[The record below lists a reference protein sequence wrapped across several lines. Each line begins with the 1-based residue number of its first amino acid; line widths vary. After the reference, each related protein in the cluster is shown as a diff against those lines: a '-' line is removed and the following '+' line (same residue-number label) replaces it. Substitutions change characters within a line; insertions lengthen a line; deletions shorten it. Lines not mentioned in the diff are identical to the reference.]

1 MTNFNS
7 TVHIV
12 IADDHAL
19 VRGGMDVL
27 VKSIIP
33 DVQTSQSYDFSST
46 IKLLE
51 ELENVDI
58 LLLDLLMPGMNSID
72 SVRYICKKWKDL
84 SVIIVSAKEDI
95 NLIKDILQAGAVGY
109 IPKLCSP
116 ELMVNAIRLVLSG
129 GIYIPSSILNISNEF
144 KTDPIINKNSNEYI
158 KKNKNKN
165 NLTKR
170 QTQIINLIS
179 SGKSN
184 QAIASELD
192 LAVGTVKMHISRMFK
207 QLGVN
212 SRTEAL
218 AKIKNDGG
226 YFL

>member
-1 MTNFNS
+1 MTNFDS

-116 ELMVNAIRLVLSG
+116 ELMMNAIRLVLSG
-129 GIYIPSSILNISNEF
+129 GIYIPSSVLNISNEF
-144 KTDPIINKNSNEYI
+144 KTDPIINKNSNKYI
-158 KKNKNKN
+158 KKSENKN

>member
-1 MTNFNS
+1 MTNFDS

-33 DVQTSQSYDFSST
+33 DVQTSQSYDFRST

-165 NLTKR
+165 NMTKR

>member
-1 MTNFNS
+1 MTKFDS

-144 KTDPIINKNSNEYI
+144 KTDPIIDKNSNEYI

-184 QAIASELD
+184 QAIASELN

>member
-1 MTNFNS
+1 MTDFNS
-7 TVHIV
+7 PVHIV

-33 DVQTSQSYDFSST
+33 NVQTSQSYDFSTT

-58 LLLDLLMPGMNSID
+58 LLLDLLMPGMNSIE
-72 SVRYICKKWKDL
+72 SVKYICKKWKDL
-84 SVIIVSAKEDI
+84 SVIIVSAKEDN

-109 IPKLCSP
+109 IPKMCSP
-116 ELMVNAIRLVLSG
+116 ELMINAIRLVISG

-144 KTDPIINKNSNEYI
+144 KNDFQIKPNLNENI
-158 KKNKNKN
+158 DKKKNK
-165 NLTKR
+165 LTKR
-170 QTQIINLIS
+170 QKQIINLIRA
-179 SGKSN
+179 GKSN
-184 QAIASELD
+184 QAIALDLD
-192 LAVGTVKMHISRMFK
+192 LAIGTIKMHISRMFK

-218 AKIKNDGG
+218 AKMKNDE
-226 YFL
+226 

>member
-1 MTNFNS
+1 MTDFNS
-7 TVHIV
+7 PVHIV

-33 DVQTSQSYDFSST
+33 NVQTSQSYDFSTT

-58 LLLDLLMPGMNSID
+58 LLLDLLMPGMNSIE
-72 SVRYICKKWKDL
+72 SVKYICKKWKDL
-84 SVIIVSAKEDI
+84 SVIIVSAKEDN

-109 IPKLCSP
+109 IPKMCSP
-116 ELMVNAIRLVLSG
+116 ELMINAIRLVISG

-144 KTDPIINKNSNEYI
+144 TNDFQIKQNLNENI
-158 KKNKNKN
+158 DKKKNK
-165 NLTKR
+165 LTKR
-170 QTQIINLIS
+170 QKQIINLIRA
-179 SGKSN
+179 GKSN
-184 QAIASELD
+184 QAIALDLD
-192 LAVGTVKMHISRMFK
+192 LAIGTIKMHISRMFK

-218 AKIKNDGG
+218 AKMKNDE
-226 YFL
+226 